1 MFYVNVPRRP
11 VAVRQSLASLLNDP
25 LFDGVFTHSRRAQPA
40 AAPATAQPALDVAE
54 SQGAYTATIDL
65 PGIARDEVKVSIDGR
80 KVTVVAETKAQ
91 AESAAPAAST
101 EPGAGI
107 AADGE
112 AAVTAAQAQPSVPAV
127 AEADAIRV
135 VWRERAVR
143 RFSRT
148 FTLPVAIDEA
158 ASSARLDN
166 GVLTLTLAKKA
177 APVAAQLDVQ

>member
-11 VAVRQSLASLLNDP
+11 VAVRQSIASLLNDP
-25 LFDGVFTHSRRAQPA
+25 LFDSVFTPSRRAQA
-40 AAPATAQPALDVAE
+40 AAAQATAQPALDVAE

-80 KVTVVAETKAQ
+80 KVTVVAETKTQ
-91 AESAAPAAST
+91 VEPAPAAAVD
-101 EPGAGI
+101 AGNQP
-107 AADGE
+107 AGDGE
-112 AAVTAAQAQPSVPAV
+112 AASAQARPSVPAV

-143 RFSRT
+143 KFSRT

-166 GVLTLTLAKKA
+166 GVLTLTLSKKA
-177 APVAAQLDVQ
+177 EPVAAQLTVQ